1 MQISKEALAIIW
13 GVKKFHVYLF
23 GRSFTLYTDHQ
34 PLKSVLHPHK
44 SIPVVTAVRLQRYV
58 LLLAGYD
65 FQIEYRNTKV
75 QNNADGLSRLPLK
88 TEERVEKVV
97 DPVNAF
103 NVIEFEPLP
112 ITVEKVWK
120 ETQRDPVLRQVHE
133 MVTKR

>member
-1 MQISKEALAIIW
+1 M
-13 GVKKFHVYLF
+13 
-23 GRSFTLYTDHQ
+23 
-34 PLKSVLHPHK
+34 
-44 SIPVVTAVRLQRYV
+44 VTAVRLQRYV

-88 TEERVEKVV
+88 TEERAEEVV

-112 ITVEKVWK
+112 ITVENVWK
-120 ETQRDPVLRQVHE
+120 ETQRDPVLRQVYE

>member
-1 MQISKEALAIIW
+1 MQIAKEALAIIW

-34 PLKSVLHPHK
+34 ALKSVLHPHK

-88 TEERVEKVV
+88 TEERAEEVV

-112 ITVEKVWK
+112 ITVENVWK
-120 ETQRDPVLRQVHE
+120 ETQRDPVLRQVYE